1 MVYDLSM
8 NHQKHVQ
15 SPVVVMKEKGFPYSG
30 FVVAIILIVVAFSSR
45 LLLDEYPNFKPIAA
59 IALFAGFYFRNI
71 VFAVSV
77 PVAAMLASDGIL
89 GGYEWQIALAVY
101 GCFVASVFFGRH
113 VISSNNGQPRGNSK
127 QIDSMRTSAVI
138 AAPWITATV
147 FFVVTNLAT
156 WLFSNWY
163 ELSLSGLTSCFVAAI
178 PFYKYT
184 LAGDL
189 IFTWSLF
196 GMYVLVS
203 HFARRVA
210 ARRHAMV

>member
-1 MVYDLSM
+1 
-8 NHQKHVQ
+8 
-15 SPVVVMKEKGFPYSG
+15 MKEKGLPYADIAA
-30 FVVAIILIVVAFSSR
+30 AIILIAVAFSSR
-45 LLLDEYPNFKPIAA
+45 LLLDDLPNFKPIAA

-77 PVAAMLASDGIL
+77 PMVAMLASDGIL
-89 GGYEWQIALAVY
+89 GGYEWQIAIAVY

-113 VISSNNGQPRGNSK
+113 VISSNNSQQHGNAK
-127 QIDSMRTSAVI
+127 RTDSMSTTAVF
-138 AAPWITATV
+138 AAPWITATI

-156 WLFSNWY
+156 WLFSPWY
-163 ELSLSGLTSCFVAAI
+163 EFSLSGLTGCFVAAI

-189 IFTWSLF
+189 FFTWSLF
-196 GMYVLVS
+196 GIYVLVS